1 MMSPFF
7 PTIVRSFFGAVAVL
21 AVSATA
27 AFAQAVPVTE
37 NSQRLLERDDT
48 VFMMLDHQSGLMQLV
63 NDIDQTQLR
72 RNVAAK
78 GLVAEFFD
86 IPIIASTSVADGP
99 NGPLIAE
106 IAQYASSA
114 VTIDRNGPINAWDDE
129 RIREAIEATGRKTIV
144 ISGILTSVCVA
155 FPAIDMVREGYH
167 VIAVIDASG
176 DYSDLASQTT
186 IARLQQ
192 AGVIVESTF
201 SVLSQVHDTWDAEN
215 TPVMAQA
222 YSLVT
227 PAYSSVIESFTE
239 ASN

>member
-1 MMSPFF
+1 MRQLIS
-7 PTIVRSFFGAVAVL
+7 TSIRSLCVAVAAL
-21 AVSATA
+21 AVTATA
-27 AFAQAVPVTE
+27 VIAQPVTE
-37 NSQRLLERDDT
+37 NTQRLLDRDDT

-78 GLVAEFFD
+78 GIVAEFFD
-86 IPIIASTSVADGP
+86 IPVITSTSVADGP

-106 IAQYASSA
+106 VTENAPSA
-114 VTIDRNGPINAWDDE
+114 VLIDRNGPINAWDDE
-129 RIREAIEATGRKTIV
+129 RIRDAVEATGRKTVV

-155 FPAIDMVREGYH
+155 FPAIDMAREGYH

-192 AGVIVESTF
+192 AGVVVESTF
-201 SVLSQVHDTWDAEN
+201 SVLSQIHHTWDEKN
-215 TPVMAQA
+215 TPVMAEA

-227 PAYSSVIESFTE
+227 PEYSSVIESFTGK
-239 ASN
+239 